1 MHDEKVILQVN
12 DLKKYFSLR
21 KGFFSETRYIRAVD
35 GVSLELYKGE
45 TLGIIGESGC
55 GKSTLGRSLV
65 NLYNI
70 TSGSVVYNDGDQK
83 INLINANDREKK
95 DYTKS
100 VQIIFQDPF
109 SSLNPRINVFETVAE
124 PLIIHQ
130 YPKEVIEQK
139 VSEVIAQVGLR
150 DEHLRRYPH
159 SFSGGQRQR
168 IGIARSLII
177 SPKVIICDEAVSA
190 LDVSVQAQ
198 IINLLKELQ
207 VRYNYSYI
215 FISHDMSVIR
225 HICDRIAVMYAGRI
239 VEFGTKEEVLNS
251 PKHPYTEALL
261 DAVPKISN
269 RRSKGKR
276 KILSGEPPDLS
287 RERIGC
293 SMFER
298 CGYRIDACQTN
309 PVKLSDVGSHH
320 LTACMRTNEI
330 ELNGL
335 NIEAKKL

>member
-83 INLINANDREKK
+83 INLINASDREKK

-130 YPKEVIEQK
+130 YPKEEIEQK

-309 PVKLSDVGSHH
+309 PMKLSDVGSHH

-335 NIEAKKL
+335 NIEAKKS

>member
-83 INLINANDREKK
+83 INLINASDREKK
-95 DYTKS
+95 GYTKS

-130 YPKEVIEQK
+130 YPKEEIEQK

-207 VRYNYSYI
+207 ARYNYSYI

-309 PVKLSDVGSHH
+309 PMKLSDVGSHH

-335 NIEAKKL
+335 NIEAKKS

>member
-1 MHDEKVILQVN
+1 M
-12 DLKKYFSLR
+12 
-21 KGFFSETRYIRAVD
+21 
-35 GVSLELYKGE
+35 
-45 TLGIIGESGC
+45 
-55 GKSTLGRSLV
+55 
-65 NLYNI
+65 
-70 TSGSVVYNDGDQK
+70 
-83 INLINANDREKK
+83 
-95 DYTKS
+95 
-100 VQIIFQDPF
+100 
-109 SSLNPRINVFETVAE
+109 
-124 PLIIHQ
+124 
-130 YPKEVIEQK
+130 IEQK
-139 VSEVIAQVGLR
+139 VSEVITQVGLR

-207 VRYNYSYI
+207 ARYNYSYI

-239 VEFGTKEEVLNS
+239 VEFGTKEKVLNS

-298 CGYRIDACQTN
+298 CGYRIDACQNT
-309 PVKLSDVGSHH
+309 PMKLSGSRNQH

-335 NIEAKKL
+335 IIDSKQL

>member
-83 INLINANDREKK
+83 INLINASDREKK

-309 PVKLSDVGSHH
+309 PMKLSDVGSHH

-335 NIEAKKL
+335 NIEAKKP

>member
-83 INLINANDREKK
+83 INLINASDREKK

-130 YPKEVIEQK
+130 YPKEEIEQK

-309 PVKLSDVGSHH
+309 PMKLSDVGSHH

-335 NIEAKKL
+335 NIEAKKP

>member
-35 GVSLELYKGE
+35 GVSFELYKGE

-70 TSGSVVYNDGDQK
+70 TSGSVVYRDGDQK
-83 INLINANDREKK
+83 INLINASDREKK

-130 YPKEVIEQK
+130 YPKEEIEQK

-207 VRYNYSYI
+207 ARYHYSYI

-298 CGYRIDACQTN
+298 CGYRIEACQTN
-309 PVKLSDVGSHH
+309 PMKLSDVGSHH

-335 NIEAKKL
+335 NIEAKKP

>member
-35 GVSLELYKGE
+35 GVSLELFKGE

-83 INLINANDREKK
+83 INLINASDREKK

-130 YPKEVIEQK
+130 YPKEEIEQK

-207 VRYNYSYI
+207 ARYHYSYI

-298 CGYRIDACQTN
+298 CGYRVDACQTN
-309 PVKLSDVGSHH
+309 PMKLSDVGSHH

-335 NIEAKKL
+335 NIEEKKP

>member
-21 KGFFSETRYIRAVD
+21 KGFFSETKYIRAVD
-35 GVSLELYKGE
+35 GVSFELYQGE

-70 TSGSVVYNDGDQK
+70 TSGSVVYNDENQK
-83 INLINANDREKK
+83 IDLINASEREKK
-95 DYTKS
+95 NYTKS

-207 VRYNYSYI
+207 NRYHYSYV

-239 VEFGTKEEVLNS
+239 VESGPTRDIFANPKHSYTKALLESTPSVVGDKVKLNS
-251 PKHPYTEALL
+251 L
-261 DAVPKISN
+261 D
-269 RRSKGKR
+269 
-276 KILSGEPPDLS
+276 GEPPSLIDKI
-287 RERIGC
+287 EGC
-293 SMFER
+293 SFAPR
-298 CGYRIDACQTN
+298 CPNKNISCNYSLKSELVEVG
-309 PVKLSDVGSHH
+309 PEHFVDVCNAES
-320 LTACMRTNEI
+320 L
-330 ELNGL
+330 
-335 NIEAKKL
+335 K

>member
-21 KGFFSETRYIRAVD
+21 TGFFSETRYIRAVD
-35 GVSLELYKGE
+35 GVSFELYKGE

-70 TSGSVVYNDGDQK
+70 TSGSVLYNDGDQK

-130 YPKEVIEQK
+130 YPKEEIEQK

-207 VRYNYSYI
+207 ARYHYSYI

-269 RRSKGKR
+269 RKSKGKR

-293 SMFER
+293 NMFER
-298 CGYRIDACQTN
+298 CGYRIDACQAT
-309 PVKLSDVGSHH
+309 PMKLSDVGSHH
-320 LTACMRTNEI
+320 LTACMRTKEI
-330 ELNGL
+330 QLNGL
-335 NIEAKKL
+335 SIEAKQP

>member
-35 GVSLELYKGE
+35 GVSLELFKGE

-83 INLINANDREKK
+83 INLINASDREKK

-130 YPKEVIEQK
+130 YPKEEIEQK

-309 PVKLSDVGSHH
+309 PMKLSDVGSHH

-335 NIEAKKL
+335 NIEAKKP

>member
-35 GVSLELYKGE
+35 GVSFELYKGE

-70 TSGSVVYNDGDQK
+70 TSGSVVYNDENQK
-83 INLINANDREKK
+83 IDLINASEREKK

-130 YPKEVIEQK
+130 YPKEEIEQK

-207 VRYNYSYI
+207 ARYHYSYI

-269 RRSKGKR
+269 RKSKGKR

-298 CGYRIDACQTN
+298 CSYRIDACKGIPMN
-309 PVKLSDVGSHH
+309 LSDVGSQH

-330 ELNGL
+330 QLNGL
-335 NIEAKKL
+335 RIEAQQP

>member
-1 MHDEKVILQVN
+1 MLVIIRVIHPSGAVLLIGVYQRGFEATRIILQ
-12 DLKKYFSLR
+12 
-21 KGFFSETRYIRAVD
+21 
-35 GVSLELYKGE
+35 
-45 TLGIIGESGC
+45 
-55 GKSTLGRSLV
+55 
-65 NLYNI
+65 
-70 TSGSVVYNDGDQK
+70 
-83 INLINANDREKK
+83 
-95 DYTKS
+95 
-100 VQIIFQDPF
+100 PF
-109 SSLNPRINVFETVAE
+109 SYYSFDFSTWVTHTLHCTYVTRSHFGSRVQDDVFETVAE

-130 YPKEVIEQK
+130 YPKEIIEQK

-207 VRYNYSYI
+207 ERYHYSYV

-239 VEFGTKEEVLNS
+239 VEFGTKDEVLNS

-269 RRSKGKR
+269 RKSKGKR
-276 KILSGEPPDLS
+276 KILLGEPPDLS
-287 RERIGC
+287 RERTGC

-298 CGYRIDACQTN
+298 CGYRIDACQIT
-309 PVKLSDVGSHH
+309 PMKLSGPRNQH
-320 LTACMRTNEI
+320 LTACMRTKEI
-330 ELNGL
+330 QLNGL
-335 NIEAKKL
+335 NIGAKQP

>member
-1 MHDEKVILQVN
+1 MHDDKVILQVN

-21 KGFFSETRYIRAVD
+21 KGFFSETKYIRAVD
-35 GVSLELYKGE
+35 GVSFELYQGE

-70 TSGSVVYNDGDQK
+70 TSGSVVYNDENQK
-83 INLINANDREKK
+83 IDLINASERAKK

-159 SFSGGQRQR
+159 SFSGVKDNELG
-168 IGIARSLII
+168 
-177 SPKVIICDEAVSA
+177 
-190 LDVSVQAQ
+190 
-198 IINLLKELQ
+198 LL
-207 VRYNYSYI
+207 
-215 FISHDMSVIR
+215 
-225 HICDRIAVMYAGRI
+225 
-239 VEFGTKEEVLNS
+239 VL
-251 PKHPYTEALL
+251 
-261 DAVPKISN
+261 
-269 RRSKGKR
+269 
-276 KILSGEPPDLS
+276 
-287 RERIGC
+287 
-293 SMFER
+293 
-298 CGYRIDACQTN
+298 
-309 PVKLSDVGSHH
+309 
-320 LTACMRTNEI
+320 
-330 ELNGL
+330 
-335 NIEAKKL
+335 

>member
-35 GVSLELYKGE
+35 GVSFELYKGE

-70 TSGSVVYNDGDQK
+70 TSGSVVYRDGDQK
-83 INLINANDREKK
+83 INLISASDREKK

-130 YPKEVIEQK
+130 YPKEEIEQK

-207 VRYNYSYI
+207 ARYHYSYI

-269 RRSKGKR
+269 RKSKGKR

-298 CGYRIDACQTN
+298 CGYRIDACQAT
-309 PVKLSDVGSHH
+309 PMKLSDVGSQH
-320 LTACMRTNEI
+320 LTACMRTSEI
-330 ELNGL
+330 QLNGL
-335 NIEAKKL
+335 SIEAKQP

>member
-21 KGFFSETRYIRAVD
+21 TGFFSETRYIRAVD
-35 GVSLELYKGE
+35 GVSFELYKGE

-70 TSGSVVYNDGDQK
+70 TSGSVLYNDGDQK

-124 PLIIHQ
+124 PLIIHR
-130 YPKEVIEQK
+130 YPKEEIEQK

-168 IGIARSLII
+168 IGIARSLATEPKII
-177 SPKVIICDEAVSA
+177 IADEPVSM
-190 LDVSVQAQ
+190 LDVSIRAE
-198 IINLLKELQ
+198 ILELMKEIQ
-207 VRYNYSYI
+207 TKNEISMIYI
-215 FISHDMSVIR
+215 THDLATAKHFADNIVILNS
-225 HICDRIAVMYAGRI
+225 GRI
-239 VEFGTKEEVLNS
+239 MEAGPINKVLLS
-251 PKHPYTEALL
+251 PENPYTKALI
-261 DAVPKISN
+261 AAIS
-269 RRSKGKR
+269 
-276 KILSGEPPDLS
+276 EPDPENLYK
-287 RERIGC
+287 
-293 SMFER
+293 M
-298 CGYRIDACQTN
+298 
-309 PVKLSDVGSHH
+309 K
-320 LTACMRTNEI
+320 EI
-330 ELNGL
+330 EL
-335 NIEAKKL
+335 E

>member
-1 MHDEKVILQVN
+1 MHNDKVILQVN

-21 KGFFSETRYIRAVD
+21 KGFFSETKYIRAVD
-35 GVSLELYKGE
+35 GVSFELYQGE

-70 TSGSVVYNDGDQK
+70 TSGSVVYNDENQK
-83 INLINANDREKK
+83 IDLINASEREKK
-95 DYTKS
+95 NYTKS

-177 SPKVIICDEAVSA
+177 SPRVIICDEAVSA

-207 VRYNYSYI
+207 KRYHYSYV

-239 VEFGTKEEVLNS
+239 VEFGTKDEVLNS
-251 PKHPYTEALL
+251 PQYPYTEALL

-269 RRSKGKR
+269 RKSKGKR
-276 KILSGEPPDLS
+276 KILLGEPPDLS
-287 RERIGC
+287 KERTGC

-298 CGYRIDACQTN
+298 CGYRIDACQIT
-309 PVKLSDVGSHH
+309 PMKLSDARNQH
-320 LTACMRTNEI
+320 LTACMRTKEI
-330 ELNGL
+330 QLNGL
-335 NIEAKKL
+335 NIAAKQP

>member
-1 MHDEKVILQVN
+1 M
-12 DLKKYFSLR
+12 
-21 KGFFSETRYIRAVD
+21 D
-35 GVSLELYKGE
+35 GVSLELFKGE

-83 INLINANDREKK
+83 INLINANEREKK

-207 VRYNYSYI
+207 ERYHYSYV

-239 VEFGTKEEVLNS
+239 VEFGTKDEVLNS
-251 PKHPYTEALL
+251 PQHPYTEALL

-269 RRSKGKR
+269 RKSKGKR
-276 KILSGEPPDLS
+276 KILLGEPPDLS
-287 RERIGC
+287 RERSGC

-298 CGYRIDACQTN
+298 CGYRKDACQTT
-309 PVKLSDVGSHH
+309 PMKLTGTRNQH
-320 LTACMRTNEI
+320 LTACMRTEEI
-330 ELNGL
+330 QLSGL
-335 NIEAKKL
+335 NIGAKQP

>member
-83 INLINANDREKK
+83 INLINASDREKK

-130 YPKEVIEQK
+130 YPKEEIEQK

-298 CGYRIDACQTN
+298 CGYRIEACQTN
-309 PVKLSDVGSHH
+309 PMKLSDVGSHH

-335 NIEAKKL
+335 NIEAKKP

>member
-83 INLINANDREKK
+83 INLINASDREKK

-130 YPKEVIEQK
+130 YPKEEIEQK

-298 CGYRIDACQTN
+298 CGYRVDACQTN
-309 PVKLSDVGSHH
+309 PMKLSDVGSHH

-335 NIEAKKL
+335 NIEAKKP